1 MDTEITELDEL
12 IAEKV
17 SGVETPANGTP
28 FLVLKAAAEPDS
40 PEAKA
45 AEEEMTKAEAD
56 EIEDML
62 TKAMWAGYCY
72 SDGCEACKEKF
83 GPLYEELEK
92 AKLKAKARAGLPKST
107 FAIPEKAPGP
117 GSYPLPD
124 KGHGEAA
131 LRLLHNASPDEQKR
145 IKAAVHRK
153 FPDIGEGDEK
163 KCASTDVIKS
173 PGVPDEATSTPKEKG
188 HLATGQSGLAGPETA
203 GLGPEEL
210 SPSVHPG
217 GKSPYV
223 IPAEAKVK
231 TNPPPPPPDDK
242 AAWTI
247 NVETGKSYKANWL
260 SLDAGEEPG
269 SPSWEHQDVALLDAV
284 SMSLSAVQSLVAQLR
299 EREAAEDATKAEVP
313 ADAEKTLRSALD
325 HLTGL
330 LGGES
335 TGNPNTAGKSA
346 SAQPSEEENIM
357 TTVTKEELDAQ
368 IAETSVKTVKAALK
382 AERKAQKAKAKAKA
396 KAKMAPPFEPK
407 AEKNANNGGDITEQT
422 MRSGVK
428 GENPANDVNAV
439 GGSVNSEYINKEGKK
454 DKKVLKAIQAQLTA
468 VSETVTKMAQRP
480 RSGGPVL
487 DGQARGAFPASEA
500 RTSETVTKS
509 AEDLDIERLTKS
521 LDESKDPMARDQI
534 SRELTLKRLTQAHL
548 QGRI

>member
-1 MDTEITELDEL
+1 MPTDALKTEVTELLEL
-12 IAEKV
+12 DADRVDAV
-17 SGVETPANGTP
+17 SVPANGTP
-28 FLVLKAAAEPDS
+28 WLLLKAAG
-40 PEAKA
+40 EATQESSEA
-45 AEEEMTKAEAD
+45 DAIEDEVTKAEAD

-62 TKAMWAGYCY
+62 TKAMWAGYCACE
-72 SDGCEACKEKF
+72 GCEACKEKF
-83 GPLYEELEK
+83 GPRYEELEK
-92 AKLKAKARAGLPKST
+92 ARLKSKQRRALPKST
-107 FAIPEKAPGP
+107 FAIPEKAPGS

-124 KGHGEAA
+124 KAHGEAA
-131 LRLLHNASPDEQKR
+131 LRLLHNASPAEQKR

-173 PGVPDEATSTPKEKG
+173 PGVPDEATSTPKEHG

-203 GLGPEEL
+203 GVGPEEMT
-210 SPSVHPG
+210 PSLHPG

-223 IPAEAKVK
+223 IPAEAKVN
-231 TNPPPPPPDDK
+231 TNPPAPPPDDK
-242 AAWTI
+242 SRWTI
-247 NVETGKSYKANWL
+247 EVVDKANWL
-260 SLDAGEEPG
+260 SLDAGEPG

-299 EREAAEDATKAEVP
+299 EREAAEDATKAEAP
-313 ADAEKTLRSALD
+313 ADAEKTLRTALD

-330 LGGES
+330 LGGGS
-335 TGNPNTAGKSA
+335 TGNPTTAGKSGA
-346 SAQPSEEENIM
+346 EPSEEENIM

-368 IAETSVKTVKAALK
+368 IAESSTKAVKAALK
-382 AERKAQKAKAKAKA
+382 AERKAQKAKAKA

-422 MRSGVK
+422 MRGDVK
-428 GENPANDVNAV
+428 GEHPAEDVNAV

-454 DKKVLKAIQAQLTA
+454 DKKVLKAMQEQLA
-468 VSETVTKMAQRP
+468 SIGETVQKMAARP

-487 DGQARGAFPASEA
+487 DGQARGAFPASEG
-500 RTSETVTKS
+500 RVGDTVTKS

-521 LDESKDPMARDQI
+521 LAESKDGMERDQI
-534 SRELTLKRLTQAHL
+534 SRELTLKRLTQAHE